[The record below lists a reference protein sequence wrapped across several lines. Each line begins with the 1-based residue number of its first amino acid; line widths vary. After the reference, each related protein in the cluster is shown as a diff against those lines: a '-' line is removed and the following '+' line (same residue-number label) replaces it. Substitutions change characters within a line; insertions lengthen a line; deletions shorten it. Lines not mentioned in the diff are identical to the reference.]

1 MFGIMEKW
9 NVGYGIS
16 KTTGYWLLATPC
28 MNVWLYGCMILDR
41 NKNGKE
47 QSAQGM
53 AKNIKL

>member
-47 QSAQGM
+47 QSA
-53 AKNIKL
+53 